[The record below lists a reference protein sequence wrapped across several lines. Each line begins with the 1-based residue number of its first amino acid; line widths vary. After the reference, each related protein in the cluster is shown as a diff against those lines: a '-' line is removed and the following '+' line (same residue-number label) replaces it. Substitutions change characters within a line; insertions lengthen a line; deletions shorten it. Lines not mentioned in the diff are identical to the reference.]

1 MSGREDGAELE
12 MRTWTW
18 QKQTKHWE
26 LKSITVEESTVTE
39 VWLKKR
45 PRAEAAGSA
54 DAGASASRRRKVWPG
69 GKCNLT
75 ITRQTMDL
83 TESNATDAGGG
94 PIIGQKAEQ
103 PDHKEG
109 QRERRKRRRT
119 EDRQPESS
127 QDGQS
132 DSSQDPTHDQKKGQV
147 INVLEGSQQELSPK
161 RDKKKGQPN
170 TSWGDVFK

>member
-1 MSGREDGAELE
+1 MSGSEDGAELE
-12 MRTWTW
+12 MRTKTW
-18 QKQTKHWE
+18 QKKHWE

-54 DAGASASRRRKVWPG
+54 DAGASVSRSRKGVWPG

-75 ITRQTMDL
+75 PAGHTMDL
-83 TESNATDAGGG
+83 TGSSATDAGGG

-147 INVLEGSQQELSPK
+147 TNVLEGSQQELSPK
-161 RDKKKGQPN
+161 RDKKEGQPN
-170 TSWGDVFK
+170 TSWGNVFK

>member
-1 MSGREDGAELE
+1 
-12 MRTWTW
+12 
-18 QKQTKHWE
+18 
-26 LKSITVEESTVTE
+26 
-39 VWLKKR
+39 
-45 PRAEAAGSA
+45 
-54 DAGASASRRRKVWPG
+54 
-69 GKCNLT
+69 
-75 ITRQTMDL
+75 MDL
-83 TESNATDAGGG
+83 TGSSATDAGGG

-132 DSSQDPTHDQKKGQV
+132 NSSQDPTHDQKKGQV

-170 TSWGDVFK
+170 TSWGAFSNECSSG

>member
-1 MSGREDGAELE
+1 MSGGEDGAELE
-12 MRTWTW
+12 MRTKTW
-18 QKQTKHWE
+18 QKKHWE
-26 LKSITVEESTVTE
+26 LKSITVEEYTVTE
-39 VWLKKR
+39 VWRKKR

-54 DAGASASRRRKVWPG
+54 DAPPRGRSRKVVWPG

-75 ITRQTMDL
+75 PARHTTDL
-83 TESNATDAGGG
+83 TGSSATDAGGG

-147 INVLEGSQQELSPK
+147 INVLEESQQELSPK
-161 RDKKKGQPN
+161 RDKKEDQPN
-170 TSWGDVFK
+170 TSWGNVFK